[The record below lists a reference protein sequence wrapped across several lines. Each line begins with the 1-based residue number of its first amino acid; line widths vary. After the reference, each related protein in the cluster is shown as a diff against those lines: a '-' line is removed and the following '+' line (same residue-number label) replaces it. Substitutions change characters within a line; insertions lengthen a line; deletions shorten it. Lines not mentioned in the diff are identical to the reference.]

1 MGELGF
7 FVLGVSL
14 GAALVLSVWQWW
26 VSREKTNLP
35 ADVYTDYHNDYYAPD
50 VSLTEKDFVEDA
62 VVTHVTK
69 ARSKRIKGRK
79 KPASKARKTRRTK

>member
-1 MGELGF
+1 MAEFGF
-7 FVLGVSL
+7 FVLGLAL

-26 VSREKTNLP
+26 VGRQNASLP
-35 ADVYTDYHNDYYAPD
+35 ADVYTDYHKEYYSP
-50 VSLTEKDFVEDA
+50 VVEKEVVQDA

-79 KPASKARKTRRTK
+79 KPARKTRRAK

>member
-1 MGELGF
+1 MAEFGF
-7 FVLGVSL
+7 FVLGLGL
-14 GAALVLSVWQWW
+14 GAALVLAVWQWW
-26 VSREKTNLP
+26 LGREQTKFTS
-35 ADVYTDYHNDYYAPD
+35 DDYTDYHNDYYAPD
-50 VSLTEKDFVEDA
+50 VSLTEKDIVKDA

>member
-1 MGELGF
+1 MAEMGF
-7 FVLGVSL
+7 FILGLGL
-14 GAALVLSVWQWW
+14 GAALVLAFWQWW
-26 VSREKTNLP
+26 LGREQTKFTS
-35 ADVYTDYHNDYYAPD
+35 DDYTDYHNDYYAPD

-79 KPASKARKTRRTK
+79 KPARKTRRQK